1 MALRWKKG
9 YFLTTQRDKQKETER
24 GREVKCEGVEVKMNV
39 HVTPSFDSF
48 VRRERE
54 RKRESERKGSV
65 RPCCLPSKNSD
76 REGPPPPAL
85 HIWLFTAALVGYGT
99 ANGRVHS
106 DAEISLFAGSQKN
119 IAPSPPPHSTRGSL
133 HSSLLGSRGSSF
145 FWQNRMLLHTSTQC

>member
-54 RKRESERKGSV
+54 RVRERKRE
-65 RPCCLPSKNSD
+65 
-76 REGPPPPAL
+76 
-85 HIWLFTAALVGYGT
+85 
-99 ANGRVHS
+99 
-106 DAEISLFAGSQKN
+106 
-119 IAPSPPPHSTRGSL
+119 
-133 HSSLLGSRGSSF
+133 
-145 FWQNRMLLHTSTQC
+145 